1 MALQVRTLRHFSQ
14 ALTWSSRTAWTW
26 CHLRTIWR
34 PSSAHVSFASCC
46 AWTHWSLA
54 SFVRKFYSSTKAR
67 EIRACR
73 VMISTKGCQ
82 GERTLCFRVWLPYL
96 QFLSLFGTHM
106 WALSAHWWPLS
117 RRCSSSTS
125 CRWPRS
131 RKRFTF
137 NRKNHLRRMTTF
149 RWRNH
154 REFNLSERWKRMI
167 RSLIVTLQNWPG
179 SKDLNCL
186 TTKNNCWSLKTQR
199 KSNWQTWAYSQWFAV
214 LSSFLPSELVF
225 SWSSSSVWPRTC
237 DVRMTRKAV
246 KAKIQTSFRHS
257 VEWVCNNIVGWVL
270 LGLIIQIKTKI

>member
-1 MALQVRTLRHFSQ
+1 MKRHNLIPLTLLGSHSSAQPTLLWWASWEAAFTATICRCQLWPMQSTPSITIAIFWPASSSSSWLTAWSVLLEFMVLQVRTLRHFSQ

-34 PSSAHVSFASCC
+34 LSSAHASFASCC

-96 QFLSLFGTHM
+96 RFLSLFGTHM

-117 RRCSSSTS
+117 RLCSSSTF

-137 NRKNHLRRMTTF
+137 SRKNHLRRMTTF
-149 RWRNH
+149 RWRSH
-154 REFNLSERWKRMI
+154 REFNLSKRWKRMI
-167 RSLIVTLQNWPG
+167 RNLIVTLQDW
-179 SKDLNCL
+179 
-186 TTKNNCWSLKTQR
+186 
-199 KSNWQTWAYSQWFAV
+199 
-214 LSSFLPSELVF
+214 
-225 SWSSSSVWPRTC
+225 
-237 DVRMTRKAV
+237 
-246 KAKIQTSFRHS
+246 
-257 VEWVCNNIVGWVL
+257 
-270 LGLIIQIKTKI
+270 